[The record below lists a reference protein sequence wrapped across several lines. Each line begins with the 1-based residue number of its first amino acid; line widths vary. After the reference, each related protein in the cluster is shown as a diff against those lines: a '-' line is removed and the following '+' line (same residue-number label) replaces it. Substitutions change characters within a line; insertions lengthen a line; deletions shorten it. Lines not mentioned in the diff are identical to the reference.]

1 MISRHK
7 QYLKISSSTRQSF
20 LSTLSYIPVTV
31 ELKIVNDSQEGD
43 NAQETKNGGDMQDKA
58 AVL

>member
-20 LSTLSYIPVTV
+20 LSMLSYIPLTV
-31 ELKIVNDSQEGD
+31 ELKIVNDSHEDD
-43 NAQETKNGGDMQDKA
+43 NAQETKSDGDRQDKA
-58 AVL
+58 IVV